1 MEKCSFGCLLVIML
15 LLVIIGPILMFSTLN
30 PILEINNAT
39 KGIISLNLVSR
50 SYENGNT
57 IISSSF
63 KIFEVN
69 NLNISPV
76 SKEEVKIIIISCLL
90 LLNLCKFYE

>member
-15 LLVIIGPILMFSTLN
+15 LLVIVGPILMFSTLN

-57 IISSSF
+57 VISSSF
-63 KIFEVN
+63 KIYEVN
-69 NLNISPV
+69 NLNIAPV
-76 SKEEVKIIIISCLL
+76 TKDEVCLNIIYSHLL
-90 LLNLCKFYE
+90 